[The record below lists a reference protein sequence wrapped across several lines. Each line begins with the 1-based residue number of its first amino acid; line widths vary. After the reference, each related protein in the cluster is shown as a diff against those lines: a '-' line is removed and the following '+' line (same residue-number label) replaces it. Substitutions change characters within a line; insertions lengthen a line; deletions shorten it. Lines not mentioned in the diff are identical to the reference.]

1 VLKKMAL
8 VKFLKPAAIASRA
21 SHATRVFKY
30 KKPSDFILFALTWLS
45 IIATSAVLLFLVGYV
60 LVKGL
65 PYVQPSLFSPNYTTA
80 NQSLYPAL
88 IGTLM
93 MVGMAL
99 ALTVPLGIFS
109 AIYLVEYAKR
119 GSKFVKAVRLTTETL
134 AGIPS
139 IVHGLFGF
147 IFFGVFLG
155 WGLSLM
161 SGAFTV
167 SIMILPLIMRATEE
181 SLKSVPDTYREGSF
195 GLGAGRLRTV
205 VRIVLPA
212 ATPGILAGVILAT
225 GRIIGETAALL
236 FTLGNVARV
245 PSGFFDT
252 GRTLSAHMYA
262 LANEG
267 THPGEA
273 HATAAVLLVVVILVN
288 ALSSWI
294 ARFMKAT

>member
-1 VLKKMAL
+1 
-8 VKFLKPAAIASRA
+8 
-21 SHATRVFKY
+21 VFIKNLFR
-30 KKPSDFILFALTWLS
+30 KKPVDLLLFALTWLS
-45 IIATSAVLLFLVGYV
+45 IILATAVLMLVVGYV
-60 LVKGL
+60 LINGL
-65 PYVQPSLFSPNYTTA
+65 PHIRPSLFATQFTTQ
-80 NQSLYPAL
+80 NQSLFPAL

-93 MVGMAL
+93 IVGLSLIL
-99 ALTVPLGIFS
+99 AVPLGVFS
-109 AIYLVEYAKR
+109 ATYLVEYAKR
-119 GSKFVKAVRLTTETL
+119 GSRFVKIVRLTTETL

-139 IVHGLFGF
+139 IVYGLFGF

-161 SGAFTV
+161 SGSFTTA
-167 SIMILPLIMRATEE
+167 IMILPLIMRTTEE
-181 SLKSVPDTYREGSF
+181 SLKSVPDTYRDGSF

-212 ATPGILAGVILAT
+212 AMPGILAGIILAI
-225 GRIIGETAALL
+225 GRIIGETAAII

-245 PSGFFDT
+245 PNNIFDT

-273 HATAAVLLVVVILVN
+273 HATAAVLLIVVILIN
-288 ALSSWI
+288 ALSSRI
-294 ARFMKAT
+294 AQLIKSS

>member
-1 VLKKMAL
+1 MEVVGSILEVIGSIKFKKR
-8 VKFLKPAAIASRA
+8 K
-21 SHATRVFKY
+21 TT
-30 KKPSDFILFALTWLS
+30 DFILFILTWLS
-45 IIATSAVLLFLVGYV
+45 IVITVAVLVFIIGYV
-60 LVKGL
+60 LINGI
-65 PYVQPSLFSPNYTTA
+65 PYIRPSLFAVQFTTQ
-80 NQSLYPAL
+80 NQSLFPAL
-88 IGTLM
+88 IGTIM
-93 MVGMAL
+93 IVGLSLVL
-99 ALTVPLGIFS
+99 AVPLGVFS

-119 GSKFVKAVRLTTETL
+119 GNRFVKIVRLTTETL

-139 IVHGLFGF
+139 IVYGLFGF

-161 SGAFTV
+161 SGSFTTA
-167 SIMILPLIMRATEE
+167 IMILPLIMRTTEE

-212 ATPGILAGVILAT
+212 AMPGILAGIILAI
-225 GRIIGETAALL
+225 GRIIGETAAII
-236 FTLGNVARV
+236 FTLGNVARM
-245 PSGFFDT
+245 PNNLFDT

-273 HATAAVLLVVVILVN
+273 HATAAVLLVVVIIVN
-288 ALSSWI
+288 ALSSRI
-294 ARFMKAT
+294 ARLIKSQ

>member
-1 VLKKMAL
+1 MLIKSL
-8 VKFLKPAAIASRA
+8 FR
-21 SHATRVFKY
+21 
-30 KKPSDFILFALTWLS
+30 KKPVDLLLLLLTWLS
-45 IIATSAVLLFLVGYV
+45 IVLAAAVLMLVVGYV
-60 LVKGL
+60 LINGL
-65 PYVQPSLFSPNYTTA
+65 PHIRPSLFAMQFTTQ
-80 NQSLYPAL
+80 NQSLFPAL
-88 IGTLM
+88 VGTLM
-93 MVGMAL
+93 IVGLSLIL
-99 ALTVPLGIFS
+99 AVPLGVFA

-119 GSKFVKAVRLTTETL
+119 GSRFVHIVRLTTETL

-139 IVHGLFGF
+139 IVYGLFGF

-161 SGAFTV
+161 SGSFTTA
-167 SIMILPLIMRATEE
+167 IMILPLIMRTTEE

-212 ATPGILAGVILAT
+212 AMPGILAGIILAI
-225 GRIIGETAALL
+225 GRIVGETAAII
-236 FTLGNVARV
+236 FTLGNVARM
-245 PSGFFDT
+245 PNSLFDT

-273 HATAAVLLVVVILVN
+273 HATAAVLLIVVILIN
-288 ALSSWI
+288 ALSSRI
-294 ARFMKAT
+294 ARLIKSS

>member
-1 VLKKMAL
+1 
-8 VKFLKPAAIASRA
+8 
-21 SHATRVFKY
+21 VFKVAFVKLFKH
-30 KKPSDFILFALTWLS
+30 KKPSDWILFILTWTS

-60 LVKGL
+60 LVKGV
-65 PYVQPSLFSPNYTTA
+65 PFIQPSLFSPNYTTA

-99 ALTVPLGIFS
+99 TLTVPLGIFS

-205 VRIVLPA
+205 VRVVLPA
-212 ATPGILAGVILAT
+212 AVPGILAGVILAT

-245 PSGFFDT
+245 PNGFFDT

-273 HATAAVLLVVVILVN
+273 HATAAVLLIVVILVN

-294 ARFMKAT
+294 ARFVKAS

>member
-1 VLKKMAL
+1 VFTKNLFRRKPIDL
-8 VKFLKPAAIASRA
+8 LFFL
-21 SHATRVFKY
+21 
-30 KKPSDFILFALTWLS
+30 LTWLS
-45 IIATSAVLLFLVGYV
+45 IIATAAVLFFVVGYV
-60 LVKGL
+60 LVNGL
-65 PYVQPSLFSPNYTTA
+65 PHIRPSLFAMQFTTE
-80 NQSLYPAL
+80 NQSLFPSL
-88 IGTLM
+88 MGTLM
-93 MVGMAL
+93 IVGLSLVL
-99 ALTVPLGIFS
+99 AVPLGVFS

-119 GSKFVKAVRLTTETL
+119 GSRFVKIVRLTTETL

-139 IVHGLFGF
+139 IVYGLFGF

-161 SGAFTV
+161 SGSFTV
-167 SIMILPLIMRATEE
+167 SIMILPLIMRTTEE

-212 ATPGILAGVILAT
+212 ATPGILAGIILAI
-225 GRIIGETAALL
+225 GRIIGETAAII
-236 FTLGNVARV
+236 FTLGNVARM
-245 PSGFFDT
+245 PNNLFDT

-273 HATAAVLLVVVILVN
+273 HATAAVLLMVVILIN

-294 ARFMKAT
+294 ARFIKAS

>member
-1 VLKKMAL
+1 VQN
-8 VKFLKPAAIASRA
+8 
-21 SHATRVFKY
+21 FKR
-30 KKPSDFILFALTWLS
+30 KKPSDIILFALTWLS
-45 IIATSAVLLFLVGYV
+45 IGITAAVLVLVVGYV
-60 LVKGL
+60 LINGI
-65 PYVQPSLFSPNYTTA
+65 PFIRPSLFAREFTTQ
-80 NQSLYPAL
+80 NQSLFPAL

-93 MVGMAL
+93 IVGLSLIL
-99 ALTVPLGIFS
+99 AVPLGVFS

-119 GSKFVKAVRLTTETL
+119 GSRFVAIVRLTTETL

-139 IVHGLFGF
+139 IVYGLFGF

-161 SGAFTV
+161 SGSFTT
-167 SIMILPLIMRATEE
+167 SIMILPLIMRTTEE

-205 VRIVLPA
+205 MRIILPA
-212 ATPGILAGVILAT
+212 ATPGILAGVILAI
-225 GRIIGETAALL
+225 GRIIGETAAII
-236 FTLGNVARV
+236 FTLGNVARM
-245 PSGFFDT
+245 PNNLFDT

-273 HATAAVLLVVVILVN
+273 HATAAVLLIVVILIN

-294 ARFMKAT
+294 ARFIRKES

>member
-1 VLKKMAL
+1 MF
-8 VKFLKPAAIASRA
+8 FLASWA
-21 SHATRVFKY
+21 
-30 KKPSDFILFALTWLS
+30 S
-45 IIATSAVLLFLVGYV
+45 IIATAAVLFFVVGYV
-60 LVKGL
+60 LINGL
-65 PYVQPSLFSPNYTTA
+65 PHISPALFAVQFTTE
-80 NQSLYPAL
+80 NQSLFPAL

-93 MVGMAL
+93 IVGLSLVL
-99 ALTVPLGIFS
+99 AVPLGVCS

-119 GSKFVKAVRLTTETL
+119 GSRFVKIVRLTTETL

-139 IVHGLFGF
+139 IVYGLFGF

-167 SIMILPLIMRATEE
+167 SIMILPLIMRTTEE

-195 GLGAGRLRTV
+195 GLGAGKLRTV
-205 VRIVLPA
+205 MLIILPSA
-212 ATPGILAGVILAT
+212 MPGILAGVILAV
-225 GRIIGETAALL
+225 GRIIGETAAII
-236 FTLGNVARV
+236 FTLGNVARM
-245 PSGFFDT
+245 PNNLFDT

-273 HATAAVLLVVVILVN
+273 HATAAVLLIVVILIN
-288 ALSSWI
+288 ALSSRV
-294 ARFMKAT
+294 ARFIKA

>member
-1 VLKKMAL
+1 MFFKKVL
-8 VKFLKPAAIASRA
+8 R
-21 SHATRVFKY
+21 
-30 KKPSDFILFALTWLS
+30 KKPIDLLFFLLTWLS
-45 IIATSAVLLFLVGYV
+45 IIATAAVLIFVVGYV
-60 LVKGL
+60 LINGL
-65 PYVQPSLFSPNYTTA
+65 PHIRPSLFAMQFTTQ
-80 NQSLYPAL
+80 NQSLFPAL
-88 IGTLM
+88 MGTLM
-93 MVGMAL
+93 VVGLSLIL
-99 ALTVPLGIFS
+99 AVPLGVFS

-119 GSKFVKAVRLTTETL
+119 GSRFVEMVRLTTETL

-139 IVHGLFGF
+139 IVYGLFGF

-161 SGAFTV
+161 SGSFTTA
-167 SIMILPLIMRATEE
+167 IMILPLIMRTTEE

-212 ATPGILAGVILAT
+212 AMPGILAGIILAI
-225 GRIIGETAALL
+225 GRIIGETAAII
-236 FTLGNVARV
+236 FTLGNVARM
-245 PSGFFDT
+245 PNNLFDT

-273 HATAAVLLVVVILVN
+273 HATAAVLLIVVILIN
-288 ALSSWI
+288 AISSRI
-294 ARFMKAT
+294 ARLIKAS

>member
-1 VLKKMAL
+1 MFIKNL
-8 VKFLKPAAIASRA
+8 FR
-21 SHATRVFKY
+21 
-30 KKPSDFILFALTWLS
+30 KKPVDLLLFALTWLS
-45 IIATSAVLLFLVGYV
+45 IILATAVLMLVVGYV
-60 LVKGL
+60 LINGL
-65 PYVQPSLFSPNYTTA
+65 PHIRPSLFATQFTTQ
-80 NQSLYPAL
+80 NQSLFPAL

-93 MVGMAL
+93 IVGLSLIL
-99 ALTVPLGIFS
+99 AVPLGVFS
-109 AIYLVEYAKR
+109 ATYLVEYAKR
-119 GSKFVKAVRLTTETL
+119 GSRFVKIVRLTTETL

-139 IVHGLFGF
+139 IVYGLFGF

-161 SGAFTV
+161 SGSFTTA
-167 SIMILPLIMRATEE
+167 IMILPLIMRTTEE
-181 SLKSVPDTYREGSF
+181 SLKSVPDTYRDGSF

-212 ATPGILAGVILAT
+212 AMPGILAGIILAI
-225 GRIIGETAALL
+225 GRIIGETAAII

-245 PSGFFDT
+245 PNNIFDT

-273 HATAAVLLVVVILVN
+273 HATAAVLLIVVILIN
-288 ALSSWI
+288 ALSSRI
-294 ARFMKAT
+294 AQLIKSS

>member
-1 VLKKMAL
+1 
-8 VKFLKPAAIASRA
+8 
-21 SHATRVFKY
+21 VFKKFFR
-30 KKPSDFILFALTWLS
+30 KKPTDRIFFLASWAS
-45 IIATSAVLLFLVGYV
+45 IIATAAVLFFVVGYV
-60 LVKGL
+60 LINGL
-65 PYVQPSLFSPNYTTA
+65 PHISPALFAVQFTTE
-80 NQSLYPAL
+80 NQSLFPAL

-93 MVGMAL
+93 IVGLSLVL
-99 ALTVPLGIFS
+99 AVPLGVCS

-119 GSKFVKAVRLTTETL
+119 GSRFVKIVRLTTETL

-139 IVHGLFGF
+139 IVYGLFGF

-167 SIMILPLIMRATEE
+167 SIMILPLIMRTTEE

-195 GLGAGRLRTV
+195 GLGAGKLRTV
-205 VRIVLPA
+205 MLIILPSA
-212 ATPGILAGVILAT
+212 MPGILAGVILAV
-225 GRIIGETAALL
+225 GRIIGETAAII
-236 FTLGNVARV
+236 FTLGNVARM
-245 PSGFFDT
+245 PNNLFDT

-273 HATAAVLLVVVILVN
+273 HATAAVLLIVVILIN
-288 ALSSWI
+288 ALSSRV
-294 ARFMKAT
+294 ARFIKA

>member
-1 VLKKMAL
+1 MFFENL
-8 VKFLKPAAIASRA
+8 FR
-21 SHATRVFKY
+21 
-30 KKPSDFILFALTWLS
+30 KKPVDMLLFLLTWLS
-45 IIATSAVLLFLVGYV
+45 LILAVAVLMLVVGYV
-60 LVKGL
+60 LMNGL
-65 PYVQPSLFSPNYTTA
+65 PHIRPSLFATQFTTD
-80 NQSLYPAL
+80 NQSLFPAL

-93 MVGMAL
+93 VVGL
-99 ALTVPLGIFS
+99 SLTLTVPLGVCS
-109 AIYLVEYAKR
+109 AIFLVEYAKR
-119 GSKFVKAVRLTTETL
+119 GSQFVKIVRLTTETL

-139 IVHGLFGF
+139 IVYGLFGF

-167 SIMILPLIMRATEE
+167 SIMILPLIMRTTEE

-212 ATPGILAGVILAT
+212 AIPGILAGVILAI
-225 GRIIGETAALL
+225 GRIIGETAAII
-236 FTLGNVARV
+236 FTLGNVARM
-245 PSGFFDT
+245 PNNLFDT

-273 HATAAVLLVVVILVN
+273 HATAAVLLIVVILVN

-294 ARFMKAT
+294 ARFIKA

>member
-1 VLKKMAL
+1 MFKK
-8 VKFLKPAAIASRA
+8 FFR
-21 SHATRVFKY
+21 
-30 KKPSDFILFALTWLS
+30 KKPTDRIFFLASWAS
-45 IIATSAVLLFLVGYV
+45 IIATAAVLFFVVGYV
-60 LVKGL
+60 LINGL
-65 PYVQPSLFSPNYTTA
+65 PHISPALFAVQFTTE
-80 NQSLYPAL
+80 NQSLFPAL

-93 MVGMAL
+93 IVGLSLVL
-99 ALTVPLGIFS
+99 AVPLGVCS

-119 GSKFVKAVRLTTETL
+119 GSRFVKIVRLTTETL

-139 IVHGLFGF
+139 IVYGLFGF

-167 SIMILPLIMRATEE
+167 SIMILPLIMRTTEE

-195 GLGAGRLRTV
+195 GLGAGKLRTV
-205 VRIVLPA
+205 MLIVLPSA
-212 ATPGILAGVILAT
+212 MPGILAGVILAV
-225 GRIIGETAALL
+225 GRIIGETAAII
-236 FTLGNVARV
+236 FTLGNVARM
-245 PSGFFDT
+245 PNNLFDT

-273 HATAAVLLVVVILVN
+273 HATAAVLLIVVILIN
-288 ALSSWI
+288 ALSSRV
-294 ARFMKAT
+294 ARFIKA

>member
-1 VLKKMAL
+1 V
-8 VKFLKPAAIASRA
+8 
-21 SHATRVFKY
+21 H
-30 KKPSDFILFALTWLS
+30 KKPIDWIFFILTWLS
-45 IIATSAVLLFLVGYV
+45 IAATAFVLLFLVGYV
-60 LVKGL
+60 LINGV
-65 PYVQPSLFSPNYTTA
+65 PYIRPSLFEVQFTTA
-80 NQSLYPAL
+80 NQSLFPAL
-88 IGTLM
+88 MGTLM
-93 MVGMAL
+93 IVGMAL
-99 ALTVPLGIFS
+99 ALAVPLGIFS

-119 GSKFVKAVRLTTETL
+119 GSRFVKIVRLTTETL

-167 SIMILPLIMRATEE
+167 SIMILPLIMRTTEE
-181 SLKSVPDTYREGSF
+181 SLKSVPDTFREGSF

-205 VRIVLPA
+205 VRVVLPA
-212 ATPGILAGVILAT
+212 AVPGILAGVILAV
-225 GRIIGETAALL
+225 GRIIGETAAII

-245 PSGFFDT
+245 PNNLFDT

-273 HATAAVLLVVVILVN
+273 HATAAVLLMVVIFIN

-294 ARFMKAT
+294 AKFIKAS

>member
-1 VLKKMAL
+1 MTRSGIFKMTRR
-8 VKFLKPAAIASRA
+8 KPL
-21 SHATRVFKY
+21 
-30 KKPSDFILFALTWLS
+30 DFVLFALTWICIGL
-45 IIATSAVLLFLVGYV
+45 TVAVLGLVVGYV
-60 LVKGL
+60 LVNGVG
-65 PYVQPSLFSPNYTTA
+65 YIRPSLFAFRYTVE
-80 NQSLYPAL
+80 NQSLFPAL
-88 IGTLM
+88 MGTLM
-93 MVGMAL
+93 IVGLSLIL
-99 ALTVPLGIFS
+99 AVPIGVFS

-119 GSKFVKAVRLTTETL
+119 GSRFVKIVRITTETL

-139 IVHGLFGF
+139 IVYGLFGF
-147 IFFGVFLG
+147 IFFGVVLG

-167 SIMILPLIMRATEE
+167 SMMILPLIMRTTEE
-181 SLKSVPDTYREGSF
+181 SLKAVPDTFREGSF
-195 GLGAGRLRTV
+195 GLGAGKLRTV

-212 ATPGILAGVILAT
+212 AMPGILAGTILAI
-225 GRIIGETAALL
+225 GRIIGETAAII

-245 PSGFFDT
+245 PNNIFDT

-273 HATAAVLLVVVILVN
+273 HATAAVLLIVVILTN

-294 ARFMKAT
+294 ARFIKAH